1 MSFIERFS
9 PYIESLRDPREI
21 LYIASQANK
30 IYPPLSSNV
39 VFLDLCSSSC
49 GDQDILLATID
60 LPVLLQLLLLF
71 GGVYHNNNHLSTT
84 KNGGIKCS
92 KF

>member
-1 MSFIERFS
+1 VSFIERFS

-49 GDQDILLATID
+49 GDQDILLPTVGASAVTLI
-60 LPVLLQLLLLF
+60 VLWC
-71 GGVYHNNNHLSTT
+71 LSQHYIILWW
-84 KNGGIKCS
+84 KKGQWIALMQGY
-92 KF
+92 